1 MGVEIVLPEMGAKK
15 SVKDLVIS
23 ILTDDWPLTLKRIY
37 NQIKKRYAVSV
48 TYQAVH
54 KAINELKEKGVIK
67 KEGKVYLIDKKWIEN
82 IKDFSEKLEKSYEEE
97 RPLSKIKEGFSV
109 NTIWE
114 LWPIFIE
121 AFKKDIFNSN
131 NKSVCYVGHLVL
143 NPQLGSEKQIE
154 DYQELA
160 KKYKFFMVATSHS
173 LLNKIWKSYWEK
185 LGVKV
190 KIGAKLNSNPSIDI
204 FVVGNFIIQIFHP
217 EKIIE
222 KENKLR
228 EKVKKVS
235 DINIKDIHDIYFKNY
250 GKIHVIAIKNKELS
264 SQLRNEVEL
273 LFKKR

>member
-1 MGVEIVLPEMGAKK
+1 MTLEFILPEMSGKRK
-15 SVKDLVIS
+15 VKDLIVS
-23 ILTDDWPLTLKRIY
+23 ILADEWPLTLKKIY
-37 NQIKKRYAVSV
+37 NRVKKYGKGAS
-48 TYQAVH
+48 YQAVH
-54 KAINELKEKGVIK
+54 KALNE
-67 KEGKVYLIDKKWIEN
+67 LIDKKVVEKNRREYKLNIKWIID

-97 RPLSKIKEGFSV
+97 KPLSKIKKGFSV

-131 NKSVCYVGHLVL
+131 NKSICYIGHLVL
-143 NPQLGSEKQIE
+143 NPQIGSEKQIE

-190 KIGAKLNSNPSIDI
+190 KIGAKINSNPSIDI

-217 EKIIE
+217 EKVIE

-228 EKVKKVS
+228 EKVKKIS
-235 DINIKDIHDIYFKNY
+235 DINMKDIHDIYFKKY
-250 GKIHVIAIKNKELS
+250 GKIHVLVTENKELAS
-264 SQLRNEVEL
+264 KLREKVES
-273 LFKKR
+273 LF